1 MNAPDRKKRNEQ
13 KSLPLRRTQ
22 EEIDTI
28 LRRFWR
34 VLEQASQ
41 TLRQKKSK
49 V

>member
-1 MNAPDRKKRNEQ
+1 MNPPDRKKRNEQ

-22 EEIDTI
+22 EEIDSI

-41 TLRQKKSK
+41 TLRQKKGK